1 MEMKRRTHKRNLSS
15 CKDIIIINKKK
26 QKMYYRISD
35 LKTTNVS
42 TQCECQEP
50 VIGNQHFVSNTDTL
64 TDISRSPK

>member
-1 MEMKRRTHKRNLSS
+1 MAMKTRTHKRNHSS
-15 CKDIIIINKKK
+15 CKDIIIKKTL
-26 QKMYYRISD
+26 YYRISN

-42 TQCECQEP
+42 AQCKCQEP

>member
-1 MEMKRRTHKRNLSS
+1 
-15 CKDIIIINKKK
+15 
-26 QKMYYRISD
+26 MYYRISD